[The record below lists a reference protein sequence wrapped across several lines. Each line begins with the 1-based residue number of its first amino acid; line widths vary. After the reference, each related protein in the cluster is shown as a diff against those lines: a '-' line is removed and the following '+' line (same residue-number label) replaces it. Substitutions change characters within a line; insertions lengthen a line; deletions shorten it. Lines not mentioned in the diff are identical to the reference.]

1 MSSLSLFADV
11 DTGIDDALALVHLGM
26 AQGAGV
32 VEVLGCSTVAGNT
45 DVEQTTRNTL
55 RMWEWLKLPV
65 PVASGAAKPL
75 INPLS
80 TAPLIHGDDGLGKS
94 ELGQPQSRKVSE
106 TAADFLLRIRH

>member
-1 MSSLSLFADV
+1 MSPLSLFTDIDTRFNDV
-11 DTGIDDALALVHLGM
+11 LAQIQLRM
-26 AQGAGV
+26 AQLAGT
-32 VEVLGCSTVAGNT
+32 VEVLGCSTIAGNT

-80 TAPLIHGDDGLGKS
+80 TAPLIHGYDGLGNS
-94 ELGQPQSRKVSE
+94 
-106 TAADFLLRIRH
+106 